1 MIMAGC
7 DKEAAPPL
15 MPLFDATGKQ
25 TMCLGRTGTGAV
37 MKLAVNFLIHGI
49 NQTLAE
55 AMTLVEAAGIA
66 PEQAVDVIEASAACV
81 PMLECRCPLYLD
93 EAAREVAF
101 TVALAEKDMAVTA
114 MLAEKSGVGMPQGLV
129 TLERLSEAGR
139 GGYAARDMAAMLNF
153 MREKNK

>member
-1 MIMAGC
+1 MARGTFVEMGTTSPDHVADLAAGVLQGARLVDAPVSGATQAAADGRLMIMAGC

-93 EAAREVAF
+93 EAA
-101 TVALAEKDMAVTA
+101 T
-114 MLAEKSGVGMPQGLV
+114 
-129 TLERLSEAGR
+129 
-139 GGYAARDMAAMLNF
+139 
-153 MREKNK
+153 